1 MSVILLLIPF
11 SVLIAG
17 GFLFAFIWA
26 VRAGQY
32 DDVATP
38 ALRILPEDAAS
49 PARPEPGLQPP
60 SSIGF
65 GAAKKPK
72 SSTSPVEP
80 ARSPE

>member
-38 ALRILPEDAAS
+38 ALRMLPEDATPLS
-49 PARPEPGLQPP
+49 RPEPRP
-60 SSIGF
+60 

-72 SSTSPVEP
+72 SSTRPVEP
-80 ARSPE
+80 PGVGND

>member
-32 DDVATP
+32 DDLATP

-49 PARPEPGLQPP
+49 PARPVPDLQP
-60 SSIGF
+60 SSPEGF
-65 GAAKKPK
+65 DTAKKQK
-72 SSTSPVEP
+72 SSASPVEP
-80 ARSPE
+80 VGRPE